1 MAKYG
6 THNSSTLKPQY
17 PAEQANPNGAN
28 WKAHT
33 NCSVLPDRSFPPKK
47 APSVETIKNPPPL
60 TPVSKHGTLITDDG
74 NGGLLRSRAR
84 SDKGS
89 VPQ

>member
-1 MAKYG
+1 MAKY
-6 THNSSTLKPQY
+6 SSKDSTVPTISF
-17 PAEQANPNGAN
+17 PAPQANPNSAN

-33 NCSVLPDRSFPPKK
+33 NCSVLRDREFPPKK

-60 TPVSKHGTLITDDG
+60 TPVAKRGTLAGDDG
-74 NGGLLRSRAR
+74 NGAYLKTRAK

-89 VPQ
+89 FPS